1 MFIFSLFVSAKKSFR
16 YCFSKYGMTCS
27 DILPGRCKATT
38 GFHEP
43 CKNIRG
49 SHPRETILGKLSLC
63 SAVNTREHFL
73 FYIKQIGFKNSGFLM
88 EFWTLDGLERS
99 GRPVGIISTYFRQK
113 RSGGF
118 RVMIK
123 KPIIF
128 TTIKFTSIKV

>member
-1 MFIFSLFVSAKKSFR
+1 MCVLR
-16 YCFSKYGMTCS
+16 
-27 DILPGRCKATT
+27 
-38 GFHEP
+38 
-43 CKNIRG
+43 
-49 SHPRETILGKLSLC
+49 
-63 SAVNTREHFL
+63 SAVNTREKNKIL
-73 FYIKQIGFKNSGFLM
+73 YKKLGFKNSGFLM

-118 RVMIK
+118 RVMTK

>member
-1 MFIFSLFVSAKKSFR
+1 MQKA
-16 YCFSKYGMTCS
+16 G
-27 DILPGRCKATT
+27 GRRWS
-38 GFHEP
+38 P
-43 CKNIRG
+43 
-49 SHPRETILGKLSLC
+49 LGKSI
-63 SAVNTREHFL
+63 NKKIKNEIFKFL
-73 FYIKQIGFKNSGFLM
+73 YKKIGFKNSGFLM

-118 RVMIK
+118 RVMTK